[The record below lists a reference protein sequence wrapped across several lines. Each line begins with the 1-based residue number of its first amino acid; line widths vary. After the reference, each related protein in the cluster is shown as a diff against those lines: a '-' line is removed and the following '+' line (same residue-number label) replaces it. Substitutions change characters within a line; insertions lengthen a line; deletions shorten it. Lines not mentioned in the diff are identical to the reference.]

1 MVAPGRAV
9 AARRRWAGAAAEAR
23 EMGLCTCAQEPTSR
37 GPGMPPAQA
46 RGDRFYQVFSFQERP
61 PVVAACAVRGEVSTG
76 ER

>member
-1 MVAPGRAV
+1 
-9 AARRRWAGAAAEAR
+9 
-23 EMGLCTCAQEPTSR
+23 MGLCTCAQEPTSR

-61 PVVAACAVRGEVSTG
+61 PVVAACAVRGEVFTG